1 MGAIF
6 KRETEHSEI
15 HFVLKLNTPE
25 GIGLK
30 KKKKSNKANE
40 QKYYF

>member
-1 MGAIF
+1 MRAIF

-15 HFVLKLNTPE
+15 PGVLKLNTPE

-30 KKKKSNKANE
+30 KKKKNNKANE